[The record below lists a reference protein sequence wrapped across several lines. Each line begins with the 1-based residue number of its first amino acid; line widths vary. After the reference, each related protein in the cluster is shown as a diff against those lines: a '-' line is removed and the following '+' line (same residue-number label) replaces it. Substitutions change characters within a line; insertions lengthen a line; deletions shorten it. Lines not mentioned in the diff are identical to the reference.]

1 MVGKLIIHS
10 VKLSGFV
17 ILTAIDTISITGW
30 SFSIYHIKTMTIARK
45 TIFLYSL
52 ALFFC
57 IASVSLA
64 AETDAPQKAV
74 KQLLDNIKN
83 LENGYQL
90 TPAQAKANDKMSAQA
105 IKTLDLQALGRKT
118 LGKYWKKRTAEEQK
132 KFLALLKGL
141 FVHIAFINTSK
152 FFKDL
157 EMSYGTTKL
166 TKNKAVVPLN
176 VVHDEEGEVFIDFVL
191 VKKGSAWLV
200 VDVILDEVS
209 MRNNLKSQF
218 YKILK
223 KENYQDLVQRLQ
235 KKLKETKG

>member
-1 MVGKLIIHS
+1 
-10 VKLSGFV
+10 
-17 ILTAIDTISITGW
+17 
-30 SFSIYHIKTMTIARK
+30 MTIARK
-45 TIFLYSL
+45 IIFLYSL

-57 IASVSLA
+57 MAAVSLA
-64 AETDAPQKAV
+64 AATDAPQKAV
-74 KQLLDNIKN
+74 KQLLDNIKKM
-83 LENGYQL
+83 ENGDQL

-118 LGKYWKKRTAEEQK
+118 LGKYWKKRTAAEQK
-132 KFLALLKGL
+132 KFLSLLKGL
-141 FVHIAFINTSK
+141 FVHIAFINSSK

-157 EMSYGTTKL
+157 EMSYGKTKL

-176 VVHDEEGEVFIDFVL
+176 VVHDEEGEVYIDFVL
-191 VKKGSAWLV
+191 AKKGSAWLV
-200 VDVILDEVS
+200 IDVILDEVS

-235 KKLKETKG
+235 KKLKEAEG